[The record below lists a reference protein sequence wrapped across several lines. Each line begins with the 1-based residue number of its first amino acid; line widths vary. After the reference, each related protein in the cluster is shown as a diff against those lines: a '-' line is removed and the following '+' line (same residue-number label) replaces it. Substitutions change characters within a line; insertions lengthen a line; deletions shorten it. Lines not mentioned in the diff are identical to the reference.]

1 MMQNIEQLNKFINDE
16 RTILGLG
23 PTTLMNSTKG
33 IEVLNRV
40 LERSGGDESTIRRAI
55 LLLEDA
61 RLKQKERGE
70 RQEDNY
76 KLAKYVNI
84 VLGGEPDEPQQQ
96 KETKKEDKRTM
107 ETNTTGQNLIEAFA
121 EFIKQNQAPQ
131 QAQQHTIIEVKLPNG
146 ATNKIEGIVHEKFEQ
161 VLQFVE
167 LDEPVM
173 LVGPAG
179 TGKSVICEQVAQ
191 ALGLDFYST
200 NAVTQ
205 EYKLT
210 GFIDANG
217 RYQETEFYKAFKNGG
232 VFMLDE
238 MDASI
243 PEVLVILN
251 AAIANRYFE
260 FPNGRVKAHEDFR
273 VIAAANTFGTGADMQ
288 YSGRYQLDAASLDR
302 FGIIEIEY
310 SKKIEEAIVQDKEL
324 LELLRDFREACEIS
338 GINHIVSYRS
348 MKRLVKLLFISKN
361 KKETFKNCLTKNLN
375 KDDLKVIKSNL
386 KNQDNQY
393 IKYLG

>member
-1 MMQNIEQLNKFINDE
+1 MLNNINEVQNYINE
-16 RTILGLG
+16 VKQQMGL
-23 PTTLMNSTKG
+23 TSINLTNSDKG
-33 IEVLNRV
+33 KEVLQRV
-40 LERSGGDESTIRRAI
+40 LDRSQGSEEIIRKAVE
-55 LLLEDA
+55 LLEEA
-61 RLKQKERGE
+61 RKQQAEAGI

-76 KLAKYVNI
+76 KLAKYTNI
-84 VLGGEPDEPQQQ
+84 AISGELVPANPNIKKPEPI
-96 KETKKEDKRTM
+96 
-107 ETNTTGQNLIEAFA
+107 TTTPSSDNAGQELIEAFA
-121 EFIKQNQAPQ
+121 AFIKQNQP
-131 QAQQHTIIEVKLPNG
+131 AQQVVQQNQTIEIKLPNG
-146 ATNKIEGIVHEKFEQ
+146 QVNKVEGLVHEKFEE
-161 VLQFVE
+161 VLQFVTV
-167 LDEPVM
+167 DEPVM

-191 ALGLDFYST
+191 ALGIDFYST

-302 FGIIEIEY
+302 FGIIEIDY
-310 SKKIEEAIVQDKEL
+310 SPAIEEGIVADKDL
-324 LELLRDFREACEIS
+324 LEFFRDFRKACEKS

-348 MKRLVKLLFISKN
+348 MKRVVKLLSISK
-361 KKETFKNCLTKNLN
+361 KKKDVFKTCLTKNLT

-386 KNQDNQY
+386 EHQDNDN
-393 IKYLG
+393 IRFI